1 MTTLLDDLYVYR
13 FTILLVL
20 AVFIITHQYTLLI
33 CLKRRLCYTC
43 KRRTRYS
50 NTNKCGFINRTSQG
64 VYYDTDSLSFAT
76 SEDRTRALAE
86 VVGIMKSGGFEYT
99 RDQLQTLND
108 SFLLMI
114 LEPEDD
120 LEKTML
126 RARVV
131 LMVDPTYKL
140 AMSAVRTG
148 LKNNTL
154 ASPDER
160 YLVFNLISKYFTTL
174 NTPVTIPITRWTDF
188 LLIRTFRT
196 LQLPSAL
203 EYSA

>member
-1 MTTLLDDLYVYR
+1 MTTILEDLYAYR
-13 FTILLVL
+13 FSILLIL
-20 AVFIITHQYTLLI
+20 AIVIITRQYTLLQ
-33 CLKRRLCYTC
+33 CLKRKLCYTC
-43 KRRTRYS
+43 KRRTGSYQ
-50 NTNKCGFINRTSQG
+50 KCGFINRTSQG

-76 SEDRTRALAE
+76 SEDRTRALDE
-86 VVGIMKSGGFEYT
+86 VIALMKSGGFEYT
-99 RDQLQTLND
+99 RDQLQSLND

-114 LEPEDD
+114 LEPEDE

-131 LMVDPTYKL
+131 FMADPSYKQ
-140 AMSAVRTG
+140 AMSIVRLG
-148 LKNNTL
+148 LKNNNTL

-160 YLVFNLISKYFTTL
+160 NLVFTLISKYFTML
-174 NTPVTIPITRWTDF
+174 NTPVVIPLTRWTDF

>member
-1 MTTLLDDLYVYR
+1 
-13 FTILLVL
+13 
-20 AVFIITHQYTLLI
+20 
-33 CLKRRLCYTC
+33 
-43 KRRTRYS
+43 
-50 NTNKCGFINRTSQG
+50 
-64 VYYDTDSLSFAT
+64 
-76 SEDRTRALAE
+76 
-86 VVGIMKSGGFEYT
+86 MKSGGFEYT
-99 RDQLQTLND
+99 RDQLQSLND

-114 LEPEDD
+114 LEPEDE

-131 LMVDPTYKL
+131 FMADPSYKQ
-140 AMSAVRTG
+140 AMSIVRLG
-148 LKNNTL
+148 LKNNNTL

-160 YLVFNLISKYFTTL
+160 NLVFTLISKYFTML
-174 NTPVTIPITRWTDF
+174 NTPVVIPLTRWTDF